1 MNILDSRFYQA
12 LKVLAD
18 FFILNLMWLLACLPI
33 LTIFP
38 ATAAMFG
45 VCREWVKGRNADTI
59 EAYFSL
65 FKRNFKQ
72 SLYLELVWS
81 LIGGVLLANYALL
94 AINYDLIRDM
104 SFGAKFP
111 LFVWSVLTGLTYLF
125 TSVYLFPVM
134 VNYDTSSLGVLK
146 TSLLLSVSGPLTTL
160 LCLLTL
166 AISVV
171 LLWFVP
177 ISLGILG
184 SFTAYLIYSCCDRNF
199 RTVPTLRR

>member
-12 LKVLAD
+12 LRVLAD
-18 FFILNLMWLLACLPI
+18 FFILNLMWVTACLPI

-45 VCREWVKGRNADTI
+45 VCREWVKGRDTHTI

-94 AINYDLIRDM
+94 EINYDLVQAM

-111 LFVWSVLTGLTYLF
+111 LFVWSVLTGLMYLF
-125 TSVYLFPVM
+125 TSVHLFPVL

-146 TSLLLSVSGPLTTL
+146 ISLLLSVSRPLITL

-171 LLWFVP
+171 LLWFLP
-177 ISLGILG
+177 LSLGILG
-184 SFTAYLIYSCCDRNF
+184 SFTAYLIYRLCDRNF
-199 RTVPTLRR
+199 RTVASVQR

>member
-1 MNILDSRFYQA
+1 MNILDSRIYQA

-18 FFILNLMWLLACLPI
+18 FFILNLIWLLACLPI
-33 LTIFP
+33 LTVFP

-45 VCREWVKGRNADTI
+45 VCREWVMGRNADTI

-72 SLYLELVWS
+72 SLYLGLVWS

-94 AINYDLIRDM
+94 EINYDLVRAM
-104 SFGAKFP
+104 SFGAKAP

-125 TSVYLFPVM
+125 TTVHLFPVL
-134 VNYDTSSLGVLK
+134 VNYDTSLLGVLK
-146 TSLLLSVSGPLTTL
+146 ISLLLSVSRPLTTL
-160 LCLLTL
+160 LCLLIL

-177 ISLGILG
+177 LSLGILG
-184 SFTAYLIYSCCDRNF
+184 SVTAYVIYRLCDWNF
-199 RTVPTLRR
+199 RTVTSLQR